1 MTVEQK
7 LDDWLQQPGAFVTQ
21 DERQF
26 IADMRKARSAG
37 VGYGW
42 MQQIIE
48 WEWQSTGVGAWGPE
62 HFQRRIQ
69 ELEQKL
75 QAALRWAVTEGAN
88 GRITASGKLELR
100 DAGCGCCS
108 GKLDPPEELR
118 EVIIEAL
125 QPADQVTERH
135 D

>member
-21 DERQF
+21 AERQF

-42 MQQIIE
+42 MQQMIE

-62 HFQRRIQ
+62 HFHRRIQ
-69 ELEQKL
+69 ELEQRL
-75 QAALRWAVTEGAN
+75 GV
-88 GRITASGKLELR
+88 S
-100 DAGCGCCS
+100 
-108 GKLDPPEELR
+108 
-118 EVIIEAL
+118 
-125 QPADQVTERH
+125 ADDNERNA
-135 D
+135 